1 MASKFTPA
9 FCFEFTVIL
18 AEKNTKANE
27 VFQQAMA
34 CLRLR
39 KSAYNLSKQHC
50 KFFIPHKKNRGGL
63 MLSPYNVHRNA
74 AKIHRVGADVAQI
87 INAVCMELAP
97 SGPHRAAHILAN
109 ENLVQRS
116 KGMLAPL
123 NDEERFLTLGA
134 GHTAAF
140 CKLAAVGGPT
150 PERSSLKILRL

>member
-74 AKIHRVGADVAQI
+74 AKIHKAGADIKQI
-87 INAVCMELAP
+87 INAVCIELAP
-97 SGPHRAAHILAN
+97 SGAHRAAHILAN
-109 ENLVQRS
+109 EKLVQRP
-116 KGMLAPL
+116 KGLLAPL
-123 NDEERFLTLGA
+123 SNEVRFLTLG
-134 GHTAAF
+134 GWPHS
-140 CKLAAVGGPT
+140 CLLQVCSCG
-150 PERSSLKILRL
+150 RSYAREGFAR